1 MEEATLIFTD
11 NHANSWIAFNKF
23 GDALVSN

>member
-11 NHANSWIAFNKF
+11 NHTDSWIAFNKF
-23 GDALVSN
+23 GDALGSN